1 MGKNAD
7 TTQQDNLNKFIQQQK
22 TDKSKYIIF
31 PSRVSGNHWGM
42 FILENNGGDK
52 QVYYTSSLSPETE
65 IEQIKPLIT
74 QLVSQ
79 NAANNIQIIHG
90 TKQNNGYDCGVYLVK
105 YIEELLETGN
115 LALTRSITEQECQ
128 EFRREW
134 KEKISREVGSGE
146 WCKIDVRQ
154 EEDIKGEQQQAQ
166 ILQTNPPSQHP

>member
-1 MGKNAD
+1 
-7 TTQQDNLNKFIQQQK
+7 
-22 TDKSKYIIF
+22 
-31 PSRVSGNHWGM
+31 M

-128 EFRREW
+128 EFRRE
-134 KEKISREVGSGE
+134 
-146 WCKIDVRQ
+146 
-154 EEDIKGEQQQAQ
+154 
-166 ILQTNPPSQHP
+166 